1 MGQQVFVTAAIA
13 DYLQAMTPPEPAVLQ
28 MWRQQTATH
37 AAAKLGITPTQ
48 SQFLALLVQIGG
60 YQRVLE
66 LGTGL
71 GYSALAMAIALPPT
85 GSILTLDRDRQTTDL
100 ARQYWES
107 LGFGDRIQLLQGE
120 IRPALQQ
127 LQQQGDRFDFI
138 WIDADKRATADY
150 FQTARS
156 LLTPKG
162 LIAVDNVLW
171 SGRVADPEDGD
182 RRTQALRNFNA
193 AIAADPNLQVSLLPL
208 GDGITLI
215 RTCD

>member
-13 DYLQAMTPPEPAVLQ
+13 DYLQAMTTPEPTLLQ
-28 MWRQQTATH
+28 TWREQTATH

-60 YQRVLE
+60 YQRILE

-71 GYSALAMAIALPPT
+71 GYSTLAMAIALPQT
-85 GSILTLDRDRQTTDL
+85 SSILTLDRDRATTDL

-107 LGFGDRIQLLQGE
+107 VGLGDRIQLWQGE
-120 IRPALQQ
+120 IRPTLQQ

-138 WIDADKRATADY
+138 WIDADKRATSDY
-150 FQTARS
+150 FQAARS
-156 LLTPKG
+156 LLAPKG

-171 SGRVADPEDGD
+171 SGRVADPDDGD
-182 RRTQALRNFNA
+182 RRTQALRDFNA
-193 AIAADPNLQVSLLPL
+193 AIAADPTLQVSLLPL
-208 GDGITLI
+208 GDGIALI
-215 RTCD
+215 RPCN

>member
-13 DYLQAMTPPEPAVLQ
+13 DYLQAMTTPEPALLQ
-28 MWRQQTATH
+28 TWRQQTATH

-48 SQFLALLVQIGG
+48 SQFLALLMQIGG
-60 YQRVLE
+60 YQRILE

-71 GYSALAMAIALPPT
+71 GYSTLAMAIALPQT
-85 GSILTLDRDRQTTDL
+85 SSILTLDRDRATTDL

-107 LGFGDRIQLLQGE
+107 VGLSDRIQLWQGE

-150 FQTARS
+150 FQAARS
-156 LLTPKG
+156 LLAPKG

-171 SGRVADPEDGD
+171 SGRVAGPDDGD
-182 RRTQALRNFNA
+182 RRTQALRDFNA
-193 AIAADPNLQVSLLPL
+193 AIAADPTLQVSLLPL
-208 GDGITLI
+208 GDGIALI
-215 RTCD
+215 RPCN